1 MTQSEEN
8 KSNMYNATEVVL
20 KNNDSIIAEVP
31 ALGEVHTD
39 LQALIEQIAAKN
51 SELVGATEGKTSV
64 KGKAINELIST
75 ILPITS
81 AVKAYAARNNLLEL
95 RAKADYTESA
105 FKHLT
110 HAELP
115 VKVKSIKDAAQGV
128 LASLANY
135 GMTQAKLDLVDL
147 KLEALKNA
155 TGNKDV
161 SFTDRSATRVAL
173 TKLFEKTDA
182 LLNEEADMIVEVLKE
197 SQPDFYNQYFAA
209 RVIKDLGGSHTK
221 PADEDKTPPPTDT
234 PTPPVQ

>member
-95 RAKADYTESA
+95 RAKA
-105 FKHLT
+105 
-110 HAELP
+110 
-115 VKVKSIKDAAQGV
+115 
-128 LASLANY
+128 
-135 GMTQAKLDLVDL
+135 
-147 KLEALKNA
+147 
-155 TGNKDV
+155 
-161 SFTDRSATRVAL
+161 
-173 TKLFEKTDA
+173 
-182 LLNEEADMIVEVLKE
+182 
-197 SQPDFYNQYFAA
+197 
-209 RVIKDLGGSHTK
+209 
-221 PADEDKTPPPTDT
+221 
-234 PTPPVQ
+234 